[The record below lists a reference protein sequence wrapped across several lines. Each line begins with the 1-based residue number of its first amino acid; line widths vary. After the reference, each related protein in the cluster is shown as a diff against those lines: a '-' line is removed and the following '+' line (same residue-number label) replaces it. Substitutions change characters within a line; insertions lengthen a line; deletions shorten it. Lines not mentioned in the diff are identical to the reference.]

1 MQEQEINLSLISL
14 VPRMQIFQPQY
25 WMKWHDLG
33 KDGYISSLGSKY
45 IEISFLHQFSQ

>member
-1 MQEQEINLSLISL
+1 MQEQEINLSLISS